1 MCKPK
6 YPCDVPDAMGEF
18 HCPYEAEFNSSG
30 YACRNHCGLGV
41 DEDSTPDEELDIDF
55 PEEPEIDES
64 MNPYDGTYDWEND
77 CTMIGAE
84 DW

>member
-1 MCKPK
+1 MCEKK
-6 YPCDVPDAMGEF
+6 NYPCDIPNENGEF
-18 HCPYEAEFNSSG
+18 ICPFNAEMDSSG

-41 DEDSTPDEELDIDF
+41 DEDSY

-77 CTMIGAE
+77 VVSIGSE